1 MSAPFA
7 NPLIVAPAS
16 KWPSRSKKPSV
27 QSSAVPTA
35 APIIPAAPFI
45 SALPHAIQ
53 PVSSELMGKRL
64 EVLEAERAEQML
76 RLRTLGSSDAAA
88 VVKQKLTEL
97 SQKQHELESE
107 LAAEAARARLQPQM
121 RVECDACEELARKLG
136 DLEISHKEEAAK
148 FKEKAE
154 SMAAELVT
162 ALAQLE
168 KIRASE
174 IQHREAEESLEEKL
188 NSEFAAVTRM
198 KEEISR
204 KITEWRDSTVCEQ
217 ETFKRELTQLKDSV
231 DEVLTDSQKVQ
242 GSFQELN
249 VKYKTVG
256 EAAVKAMK
264 QIETLKRQLS
274 QVSDSHREA
283 SRIAA
288 ASEAKLFE
296 LERVADNLRD
306 KNTAFEKRLNEA
318 EELQENFKQN
328 SKEIAGIKDSLE
340 KVSSRQ
346 SDLEK
351 KERDAIAF
359 MNKLNGETASVR
371 DWLTAIRNKQAS
383 TPLSNNN

>member
-1 MSAPFA
+1 MSTPFA

-16 KWPSRSKKPSV
+16 KWPSRSKKPSG
-27 QSSAVPTA
+27 QSSAVATA
-35 APIIPAAPFI
+35 APIIPMPPVI
-45 SALPHAIQ
+45 SALPQ
-53 PVSSELMGKRL
+53 PTQAVSSELMGKRL
-64 EVLEAERAEQML
+64 EVLEAERAEQLL

-88 VVKQKLTEL
+88 LVKQKLAEL
-97 SQKQHELESE
+97 GQKQHELESE

-121 RVECDACEELARKLG
+121 RVECDACEELAKKLG

-162 ALAQLE
+162 ALAHLE
-168 KIRASE
+168 KVRASE

-188 NSEFAAVTRM
+188 SAEFAAVTRM

-204 KITEWRDSTVCEQ
+204 KITDWRESTVSEQ
-217 ETFKRELTQLKDSV
+217 DTFKRELVTLKESV

-264 QIETLKRQLS
+264 QIETLKKQLA
-274 QVSDSHREA
+274 QVSESHREA

-288 ASEAKLFE
+288 ASEAKLSE
-296 LERVADNLRD
+296 LERIADNLRD
-306 KNTAFEKRLNEA
+306 KNSAFEKRLIEA

-328 SKEIAGIKDSLE
+328 SKEIAGLKDSLDR
-340 KVSSRQ
+340 VSTRQ

-351 KERDAIAF
+351 KERDAVAF

-371 DWLTAIRNKQAS
+371 DWLTAIRNKQSA
-383 TPLSNNN
+383 TPLNN